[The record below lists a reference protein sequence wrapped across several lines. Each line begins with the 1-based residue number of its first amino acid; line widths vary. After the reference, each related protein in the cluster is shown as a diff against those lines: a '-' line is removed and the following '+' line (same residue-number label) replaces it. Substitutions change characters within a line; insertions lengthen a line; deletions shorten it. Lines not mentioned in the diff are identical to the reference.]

1 VIAVMDRAC
10 PACGGTLASWI
21 SARPA
26 EPDMVE
32 PIALLR
38 CGACGTAVTAV
49 PAPAHAHDSGAYTT
63 ARPRLSVALAP
74 LLRWFDRR
82 RLARLGAPDGARLLD
97 VGAGRGRFVA
107 TALASGFQA
116 GGIEPSRRG
125 VTAAASE
132 YGVALQQATLAQ
144 AGVEPGTVQAVT
156 LWHVLEHL
164 DDPGDALERIARW
177 LEPDGH
183 LLVAVPNLASL
194 QARIGGARWYHLDVP
209 RHRTHFTAKG
219 LETLLRRHGFEPL
232 RTSHL
237 VAEQNPYGMWQT
249 LVNRFTRT
257 PSYLYNLLK
266 RNAPA
271 RSPDLALTVAFLP
284 MTVPAAL
291 VELAAGLAR
300 RGGTITV
307 LARPAPARRL

>member
-1 VIAVMDRAC
+1 MDREC
-10 PACGGTLASWI
+10 PACGGALASWMT
-21 SARPA
+21 ARSA
-26 EPDMVE
+26 EPGSEE
-32 PIALLR
+32 PIVLLR
-38 CGACGTAVTAV
+38 CIACGSAVTLT
-49 PAPAHAHDSGAYTT
+49 PAPPDAHDSGAYATS
-63 ARPRLSVALAP
+63 RPRLSVALAP

-82 RLARLGAPDGARLLD
+82 RLARLGAPVGARLLD

-107 TALASGFQA
+107 TALANGFQGA
-116 GGIEPSRRG
+116 GIEPSRRR

-144 AGVEPGTVQAVT
+144 AAVDPGTVQAVT

-164 DDPGDALERIARW
+164 DDPGDALERIASW
-177 LEPDGH
+177 LEPDGL
-183 LLVAVPNLASL
+183 LLVAVPNLSSL
-194 QARIGGARWYHLDVP
+194 QARIGGARWYHLDLP
-209 RHRTHFTAKG
+209 RHRTHFTATG

-232 RTSHL
+232 RTSHV

-266 RNAPA
+266 RNASA
-271 RSPDLALTVAFLP
+271 RSPDLAVTVAFLP
-284 MTVPAAL
+284 MTIPAAL
-291 VELAAGLAR
+291 LELAAGLAR

-307 LARPAPARRL
+307 LARPAPAPRQ

>member
-1 VIAVMDRAC
+1 MDREC
-10 PACGGTLASWI
+10 PACGGALASWI
-21 SARPA
+21 SARSA
-26 EPDMVE
+26 EPDSDE
-32 PIALLR
+32 PISLLR
-38 CGACGTAVTAV
+38 CSACGSAVTLT
-49 PAPAHAHDSGAYTT
+49 PAPPDAHDSGAYAT

-82 RLARLGAPDGARLLD
+82 RLARLEAPNGARLLD

-144 AGVEPGTVQAVT
+144 ADVEPGSLQVVT

-164 DDPGDALERIARW
+164 DDPGEALEAIARW
-177 LEPDGH
+177 LEPGGL
-183 LLVAVPNLASL
+183 LLVGAPNLASL
-194 QARIGGARWYHLDVP
+194 QARIGGPRWYHLDLP
-209 RHRTHFTAKG
+209 RHRTHFTATG

-237 VAEQNPYGMWQT
+237 VAEQNLYGMWQT

-271 RSPDLALTVAFLP
+271 RPSDLAVTVAFLP
-284 MTVPAAL
+284 MTIPAAL
-291 VELAAGLAR
+291 LELAAGLAR

-307 LARPAPARRL
+307 LARPASARRS